1 MIIIVCQVLKI
12 DIYDDI
18 IFMYITIQY
27 FLFLLVVAFMKNL
40 SQSNTLSSFKFLYM
54 GQTTTIS
61 ADISLAGQ
69 NASHKLLASWD

>member
-1 MIIIVCQVLKI
+1 
-12 DIYDDI
+12 
-18 IFMYITIQY
+18 MYITIQY

-54 GQTTTIS
+54 RQTTTIS

-69 NASHKLLASWD
+69 NASKSLDKSLLPVAAFYHQD